1 MRKYVHRDQEAMLW
15 LKVQSGKVQRPH
27 TIVIERLTVAM
38 LEWTKFESTIYSTR
52 GKQANSDIMHTESKH
67 KIKIK
72 ILFFVYVVKFCH
84 RSNKNRQR
92 AERRKK

>member
-1 MRKYVHRDQEAMLW
+1 MHRDQEAMLW

-67 KIKIK
+67 KIKI
-72 ILFFVYVVKFCH
+72 LFFVYVVKFCH